1 MREPPALRP
10 LVDDAP
16 ARDGVRLSRAFV
28 VLVASLTLASGCA
41 AAHKPALEPANK
53 PASEPARR
61 TALQPAYAAVGPG
74 HFIRAVN
81 DDGQYVTLEDGS
93 VWEIEPSRRFETADW
108 EVQAAVT
115 VRRANGAGVF
125 TYELDNTGDDEGAL
139 ARYVPPR

>member
-1 MREPPALRP
+1 MIELQALRG
-10 LVDDAP
+10 LVDDAE
-16 ARDGVRLSRAFV
+16 RMSRAFV
-28 VLVASLTLASGCA
+28 VLVASLTLVSGCA
-41 AAHKPALEPANK
+41 ATHRPALEPANS
-53 PASEPARR
+53 PAADPAR
-61 TALQPAYAAVGPG
+61 QPAPPSAYAALGPG

-115 VRRANGAGVF
+115 VRRANGVGVF

-139 ARYVPPR
+139 ARYMPRR

>member
-1 MREPPALRP
+1 M
-10 LVDDAP
+10 
-16 ARDGVRLSRAFV
+16 SRAFV
-28 VLVASLTLASGCA
+28 VLVASLILSSDCA
-41 AAHKPALEPANK
+41 ATHKPALEPATR
-53 PASEPARR
+53 PAAEPARNP
-61 TALQPAYAAVGPG
+61 APQPAYAALGPG

-115 VRRANGAGVF
+115 VRRANGVGVF

-139 ARYVPPR
+139 ARYMPRR

>member
-1 MREPPALRP
+1 MSP
-10 LVDDAP
+10 
-16 ARDGVRLSRAFV
+16 AFV
-28 VLVASLTLASGCA
+28 VLVASLTIASGCA
-41 AAHKPALEPANK
+41 ATHKPTREPVNK
-53 PASEPARR
+53 TASEPARSPSPSPAY
-61 TALQPAYAAVGPG
+61 TALGPG

-115 VRRANGAGVF
+115 VRLANGVGVF

-139 ARYVPPR
+139 ARYMPRR

>member
-1 MREPPALRP
+1 MSELRARYALGM
-10 LVDDAP
+10 AP
-16 ARDGVRLSRAFV
+16 AFL
-28 VLVASLTLASGCA
+28 VLVASLTLATGCA
-41 AAHKPALEPANK
+41 ATHNPALEPANS
-53 PASEPARR
+53 AAAEPARKP
-61 TALQPAYAAVGPG
+61 APPPAYAALGPG

-115 VRRANGAGVF
+115 VRLANGVGVF

-139 ARYVPPR
+139 ARYMPRQ

>member
-1 MREPPALRP
+1 MREPPALRT

-16 ARDGVRLSRAFV
+16 ARNGVCMSRAFV
-28 VLVASLTLASGCA
+28 VLVASLTLASGCVA
-41 AAHKPALEPANK
+41 AREPALAPANK
-53 PASEPARR
+53 PASEPARKP
-61 TALQPAYAAVGPG
+61 ALQPAYAALGPG
-74 HFIRAVN
+74 HFVRAVN

-125 TYELDNTGDDEGAL
+125 TYELDNTQDDEGAL
-139 ARYVPPR
+139 ARYLPPR

>member
-1 MREPPALRP
+1 MSELQALRALVGDAVRMSPAL
-10 LVDDAP
+10 VAI
-16 ARDGVRLSRAFV
+16 
-28 VLVASLTLASGCA
+28 VASLTLVSGCA
-41 AAHKPALEPANK
+41 AAHQPTLEPANS
-53 PASEPARR
+53 PAPELARKQ
-61 TALQPAYAAVGPG
+61 APPPAYAALGPG

-115 VRRANGAGVF
+115 VRRANGVGVF

-139 ARYVPPR
+139 ARYMPRR

>member
-1 MREPPALRP
+1 MREPTAFRA
-10 LVDDAP
+10 LVDGAS
-16 ARDGVRLSRAFV
+16 ARDGARLSRAFV
-28 VLVASLTLASGCA
+28 VLVASLTVASGCA
-41 AAHKPALEPANK
+41 AAHKPAREPNR

-61 TALQPAYAAVGPG
+61 PALQPAYAALGPG

>member
-1 MREPPALRP
+1 M
-10 LVDDAP
+10 
-16 ARDGVRLSRAFV
+16 SRAFV
-28 VLVASLTLASGCA
+28 ALVASLTLASGCA
-41 AAHKPALEPANK
+41 ATRKPALEPANSQ
-53 PASEPARR
+53 AAEPARKP
-61 TALQPAYAAVGPG
+61 ALQPAYAAVGPG

-108 EVQAAVT
+108 QAQAPVT

-139 ARYVPPR
+139 ARYVPR